1 MENESHRH
9 ASILPRHMPM
19 GAPLRTALVGARH
32 CGADQ
37 KGVAQMRIEHNTR
50 RRIPWLAI
58 LITIGWLLLAAG
70 WWHTMT
76 SFTPRMRQVSIDL
89 ADMNEQMDEIMDDL
103 QEIKSDLNWDGQ
115 VDQLDLDLLF
125 NYILRRPG
133 EYPADRLDLNGDGR
147 INSIDLH
154 VLYQRV
160 TELEAL
166 HEN

>member
-32 CGADQ
+32 RVADQ

-58 LITIGWLLLAAG
+58 LIAIGWLLLAAG

-89 ADMNEQMDEIMDDL
+89 ADMREQMDEM
-103 QEIKSDLNWDGQ
+103 S
-115 VDQLDLDLLF
+115 
-125 NYILRRPG
+125 
-133 EYPADRLDLNGDGR
+133 A
-147 INSIDLH
+147 
-154 VLYQRV
+154 
-160 TELEAL
+160 ELEGMR
-166 HEN
+166 